1 MLKVGSFVVRKS
13 YKKDIVFM
21 ISELNKHN
29 AILVGYSTRLIADAP
44 TSDLELVGDKEINSE
59 KQKMKKIVE
68 NVRKSNRKRKAQFSK
83 YLPGRVLHL
92 DGDAGYLKTCQ
103 NVYNQMK
110 IPAQCFFV
118 NEEDLPYEITR
129 FVKKLRPNIIVI
141 TGHDSF
147 NKGDKRDLKNY
158 KNSKYFVETVKK
170 IREMHPSYEY
180 PIIIAGACQSHFEA
194 LIGAGANFASSPKRV
209 NVNSLDPTIIAIKC
223 SITRYREKVD
233 LVDAISETDK
243 KADGYGAVETNGCL
257 RLIYS

>member
-1 MLKVGSFVVRKS
+1 MFEVGNYVVRKS
-13 YKKDIVFM
+13 YKKDIVFV
-21 ISELNKHN
+21 ISELAGNN
-29 AILVGYSTRLIADAP
+29 ANLIGYSTRLVADAP
-44 TSDLELVGDKEINSE
+44 LDDLIKVGEKEIDIE
-59 KQKMKKIVE
+59 KKKMKKMVE

-83 YLPGRVLHL
+83 YLPGRILHI
-92 DGDAGYLKTCQ
+92 DGDAGYLRTCQ
-103 NVYNQMK
+103 NVYSKMK

-118 NEEDLPYEITR
+118 NEEDIPREILK

-147 NKGDKRDLKNY
+147 NKGDKRDIHNY
-158 KNSKYFVETVKK
+158 KNSKYFVEAVKK
-170 IREMHPSYEY
+170 IREYSPSYEY

-223 SITRYREKVD
+223 SITRYSERVD

-243 KADGYGAVETNGCL
+243 KSDGYGAVETNGCL